1 MFCRQTNF
9 DSATLSSMLLF
20 TFSTSGIAIKKV
32 GPDRGLGGW
41 KSIGAALFSG
51 TRALHK
57 LIVTA
62 DLNKV
67 SFFTNSRIGIAQNI
81 CSRRISV

>member
-1 MFCRQTNF
+1 MFCRQKNF

-20 TFSTSGIAIKKV
+20 TFFSPSSGTAIKKSAPIE
-32 GPDRGLGGW
+32 GLWDEDRSGLR
-41 KSIGAALFSG
+41 SG
-51 TRALHK
+51 IRALHK

-81 CSRRISV
+81 CSRRVSV